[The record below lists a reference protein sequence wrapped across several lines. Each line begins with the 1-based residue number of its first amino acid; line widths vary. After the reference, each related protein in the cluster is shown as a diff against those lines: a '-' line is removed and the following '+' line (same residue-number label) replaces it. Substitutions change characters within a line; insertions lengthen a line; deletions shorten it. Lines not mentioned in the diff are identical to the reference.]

1 VVDSDVEAARVVAE
15 RGHRRVFLTTGRTGT
30 AAFVG
35 VDAWFL
41 IRAVTAPD
49 PDTLPA
55 DHELLLSRGPYR
67 VDGERELLRRHRIDA
82 LVTKNSGGA
91 MTHAKL
97 DAADDLGVTVVMVD
111 RPPLP
116 VGVDA
121 VATVDDACSWVSS
134 R

>member
-1 VVDSDVEAARVVAE
+1 MGFEDKADQLKGKAKEAAGEVTDNESLENEGKADQLKGGVREKLEDAGDAVKDKFNEVA
-15 RGHRRVFLTTGRTGT
+15 GKVQ
-30 AAFVG
+30 
-35 VDAWFL
+35 D
-41 IRAVTAPD
+41 
-49 PDTLPA
+49 
-55 DHELLLSRGPYR
+55 R
-67 VDGERELLRRHRIDA
+67 VDGERELLRRNWIDA

-116 VGVDA
+116 DGVDA
-121 VATVDDACSWVSS
+121 VATVDDACCWVSS